1 MPQPINI
8 EKQRREQLRWLIMTA
23 LDAARPIGANEQLIL
38 SVVRE
43 LIADLTPRELR
54 RELDYLE
61 ERGLIKLAHKDSPTW
76 LAELTR
82 DGIDVVEYTC
92 DCDPGIARPPK
103 YW

>member
-1 MPQPINI
+1 MLNL
-8 EKQRREQLRWLIMTA
+8 EKQRREQVRWLMLSA
-23 LDAARPIGANEQLIL
+23 LDAARPLGANEHLIL

-61 ERGLIKLAHKDSPTW
+61 GRGLVQLAHQDAPIW
-76 LAELTR
+76 HAELTR
-82 DGIDVVEYTC
+82 AGIDVVEYTC
-92 DCDPGIARPPK
+92 DCDAGIARPPK